1 MVIFE
6 QHFWGMLYIICIV
19 MMMIMVG
26 GFAIVNC
33 CCYYPLQCLRRAAIA
48 IAGGDEGF
56 V

>member
-1 MVIFE
+1 
-6 QHFWGMLYIICIV
+6 

-26 GFAIVNC
+26 GFAIVNR
-33 CCYYPLQCLRRAAIA
+33 CCYYPLQCSRWAAIA